1 MLTFSKRIGFL
12 SKDPTTIGLYLAA
25 FLFMLVFFVW
35 PLFTMVAA
43 SVEGPF
49 GLSFAYYVDFLSRKL
64 LINSFWNS
72 LMMAVVSTGSAT
84 VVGFLFA
91 YAMTRVDMPG
101 KRFFKG
107 IVILQLISLPFTV
120 GLSFV
125 MLFGRRGLITYGL
138 LGRPFEIYGWHG
150 LWMVQTL
157 TFFPLAYLVLVGVLK
172 SIDPALEY
180 AARNLGARDTHVFK
194 DVVLPLSIPGVASAA
209 LLVAMNVLGDF
220 GNPALIAGDFTVIA
234 TEAYM
239 QIVGWGNFRMA
250 AVLCNIL
257 FLPVFVLF
265 IAQKY
270 WVSRKVYVTVTGAP
284 TQLGIRKTGRLVKW
298 SLFSFCLIVSS
309 VIVLIY
315 ASIGLGGF
323 VRTWGAD
330 YSFTTLHLDYVIFQ
344 GIPAIENVLIFSLT
358 SGFACAIL
366 GVLDAYIVFRKRM
379 LGRQIL
385 DFISTL
391 PAAVPG
397 FILGIGY
404 ILSFNTP
411 PLILTATP
419 YIIILNNIARDLP
432 TGFQAGMA
440 GIQQIDVSIEE
451 ASVNLGAGTFQTLRN
466 VALPLLKSALGAGF
480 IYSFIKCMTTVS
492 AVIFLITPKWNLPS
506 PIILG
511 LASEGYWGQ
520 AAALST
526 ILLTIVVGTLLV
538 CRAVAGRRIPLF
550 EV

>member
-1 MLTFSKRIGFL
+1 L
-12 SKDPTTIGLYLAA
+12 SVVIKTVRAYLKDPTTTGLYLIL
-25 FLFMLVFFVW
+25 FLFMLVFFLW
-35 PLFTMVAA
+35 PLLAMVLA
-43 SVEGPF
+43 SAEGPS
-49 GLSFAYYVDFLSRKL
+49 GPSLSYYTDFLARKL
-64 LINSFWNS
+64 LVNSFWNS
-72 LMMAVVSTGSAT
+72 LMMATISTASAT
-84 VVGFLFA
+84 AVGFLFA
-91 YAMTRVDMPG
+91 YATTRVDMPG
-101 KRFFKG
+101 KRFFRG
-107 IVILQLISLPFTV
+107 VVILQLISLPFTV

-150 LWMVQTL
+150 LWVVQTL
-157 TFFPLAYLVLVGVLK
+157 TFFPLAYLVMVGVLK

-180 AARNLGARDTHVFK
+180 AARNLGAGSAHVFR

-220 GNPALIAGDFTVIA
+220 GNPALIAGDFSVIA

-239 QIVGWGNFRMA
+239 QIVGWGDFRMA

-265 IAQKY
+265 FAQKY
-270 WVSRKVYVTVTGAP
+270 WVSRKLYVTVTGAP
-284 TQLGIRKTGRLVKW
+284 TQLEIKKSGKLVKW
-298 SLFSFCLIVSS
+298 TLFGFCSAISL

-315 ASIGLGGF
+315 ASIGLGAF
-323 VRTWGAD
+323 AKTWGVD
-330 YSFTTLHLDYVIFQ
+330 YSFTPQHLQDVTFQ
-344 GIPAIENVLIFSLT
+344 GIPAVRNALIFSLC

-379 LGRQIL
+379 PGRQIL

-397 FILGIGY
+397 FLLGIGY

-411 PLILTATP
+411 PLVLTATA
-419 YIIILNNIARDLP
+419 YIIILNNIVRDLP
-432 TGFQAGMA
+432 TGYQAGIA
-440 GIQQIDVSIEE
+440 GIQQVDVSIEE
-451 ASVNLGAGTFQTLRN
+451 ASTNLGAGTFQTLRN
-466 VALPLLKSALGAGF
+466 IVVPLLKSAFGAGF
-480 IYSFIKCMTTVS
+480 IYAFIKCMTTVS
-492 AVIFLITPKWNLPS
+492 AVIFLITPEWNLPS

-511 LASEGYWGQ
+511 LAGHGYWGQ
-520 AAALST
+520 AAALSA
-526 ILLTIVVGTLLV
+526 ILLTIVVGTLV
-538 CRAVAGRRIPLF
+538 ICRLVAGRRIQLF

>member
-1 MLTFSKRIGFL
+1 MLTFPKKPRFL
-12 SKDPTTIGLYLAA
+12 FKDPTTVGLYLTA
-25 FLFMLVFFVW
+25 FVFMLVFFLW
-35 PLFTMVAA
+35 PLYLMV
-43 SVEGPF
+43 VESFQGPSGF
-49 GLSFAYYVDFLSRKL
+49 SFAYYADFLARKL
-64 LINSFWNS
+64 LVRSFYNS
-72 LMMAVVSTGSAT
+72 LGMAVISTASAT

-91 YAMTRVDMPG
+91 YAMTRVDIPG
-101 KRFFKG
+101 KKLFNAV
-107 IVILQLISLPFTV
+107 VILQLISLPFTV

-125 MLFGRRGLITYGL
+125 MLFGRSGLITYGL

-180 AARNLGARDTHVFK
+180 AARNLGARDAHVFK
-194 DVVLPLSIPGVASAA
+194 DVVFPLSIPGVASAA

-220 GNPALIAGDFTVIA
+220 GNPALIAGDFSVIA

-239 QIVGWGNFRMA
+239 QIVGWGNFKMA

-270 WVSRKVYVTVTGAP
+270 WVSRKLYVTVTGAP
-284 TQLGIRKTGRLVKW
+284 TQLQVRRTGRLVKW

-315 ASIGLGGF
+315 ASIGLGAF
-323 VRTWGAD
+323 VRTWGVD
-330 YSFTTLHLDYVIFQ
+330 YSFTTQHLEYVTFQ
-344 GIPAIENVLIFSLT
+344 GIPAIGNALVFSLV
-358 SGFACAIL
+358 SGFACSIL
-366 GVLDAYIVFRKRM
+366 GVLDAYVIFRKKM
-379 LGRQIL
+379 LGRQLL

-404 ILSFNTP
+404 ILSFNVP
-411 PLILTATP
+411 PLVLTATP

-432 TGFQAGMA
+432 TGFQAGTA

-492 AVIFLITPKWNLPS
+492 AVIFLITPRWNLPS

-520 AAALST
+520 AAALSA
-526 ILLTIVVGTLLV
+526 ILLTIIIGTLLV
-538 CRAVAGRRIPLF
+538 CRVVAGKRIPLF

>member
-1 MLTFSKRIGFL
+1 
-12 SKDPTTIGLYLAA
+12 
-25 FLFMLVFFVW
+25 
-35 PLFTMVAA
+35 
-43 SVEGPF
+43 
-49 GLSFAYYVDFLSRKL
+49 
-64 LINSFWNS
+64 
-72 LMMAVVSTGSAT
+72 MMATISTVSAT

-101 KRFFKG
+101 KRFFRG
-107 IVILQLISLPFTV
+107 VVILQLISLPFTV

-150 LWMVQTL
+150 LWAVQTL
-157 TFFPLAYLVLVGVLK
+157 TFFPLAYLVMIGVLK

-180 AARNLGARDTHVFK
+180 AARNLGAGSACVFK

-220 GNPALIAGDFTVIA
+220 GNPALIAGDFSVIA

-239 QIVGWGNFRMA
+239 QIVGWGDFKMA

-257 FLPVFVLF
+257 FLPVFSLF

-270 WVSRKVYVTVTGAP
+270 WVSRKLYVTVTGAP
-284 TQLGIRKTGRLVKW
+284 TQLEIKKPSRLVKW
-298 SLFSFCLIVSS
+298 TLFAFCSAISL

-315 ASIGLGGF
+315 ASIGLGAF
-323 VRTWGAD
+323 AKTWGVN
-330 YSFTTLHLDYVIFQ
+330 YSFTLEHLQDVTFQ
-344 GIPAIENVLIFSLT
+344 GIPAVRNALIFSLC

-366 GVLDAYIVFRKRM
+366 GVLDAYVIFRKRM
-379 LGRQIL
+379 PGRHIL

-397 FILGIGY
+397 FLLGIGY

-411 PLILTATP
+411 PLVLTATA
-419 YIIILNNIARDLP
+419 YIIVLNNIVRDLP
-432 TGFQAGMA
+432 TGYQAGMA
-440 GIQQIDVSIEE
+440 GIQQIDASIEE
-451 ASVNLGAGTFQTLRN
+451 ASTNLGAGTFQTLRN
-466 VALPLLKSALGAGF
+466 IVVPLLKSAFGAGF
-480 IYSFIKCMTTVS
+480 IYAFIKCMTTVS
-492 AVIFLITPKWNLPS
+492 AVIFLITPEWNLPS

-511 LASEGYWGQ
+511 LAGHGYWGQ
-520 AAALST
+520 AAALSA
-526 ILLTIVVGTLLV
+526 ILLAIVVGTLLT
-538 CRAVAGRRIPLF
+538 CRVIAGRRIQLF

>member
-1 MLTFSKRIGFL
+1 MLI
-12 SKDPTTIGLYLAA
+12 
-25 FLFMLVFFVW
+25 FFIW
-35 PLFTMVAA
+35 PLSMMVAA
-43 SVEGPF
+43 SVEGPS
-49 GLSFAYYVDFLSRKL
+49 GISFAYYVDFLSRKL
-64 LINSFWNS
+64 LVNSFWNS
-72 LMMAVVSTGSAT
+72 LTMAVISTASAT

-91 YAMTRVDMPG
+91 YAMTRTDIPG

-107 IVILQLISLPFTV
+107 VVILQLISLPFTV

-138 LGRPFEIYGWHG
+138 FGRPFEIYGWHG

-172 SIDPALEY
+172 SIDPGLEY
-180 AARNLGARDTHVFK
+180 AARNLGARDAHVFR

-257 FLPVFVLF
+257 FLPVFILF

-284 TQLGIRKTGRLVKW
+284 TQLGIRKTSRLVKW
-298 SLFSFCLIVSS
+298 SLFSFCLIIST
-309 VIVLIY
+309 VIVLTY
-315 ASIGLGGF
+315 ASLGLGGF
-323 VRTWGAD
+323 VRTWGVD
-330 YSFTTLHLDYVIFQ
+330 YSFTTLHLDYVLFQ
-344 GIPAIENVLIFSLT
+344 GIPAIENALIFSLA
-358 SGFACAIL
+358 SGLACAIL
-366 GVLDAYIVFRKRM
+366 GVLDAYIVFRKKM
-379 LGRQIL
+379 LGRQLL
-385 DFISTL
+385 DLISTL

-466 VALPLLKSALGAGF
+466 VAIPLLKSALGAGF

-511 LASEGYWGQ
+511 LAGEGYWGQ
-520 AAALST
+520 AAALSA

-538 CRAVAGRRIPLF
+538 CRAIAGRRIPLF